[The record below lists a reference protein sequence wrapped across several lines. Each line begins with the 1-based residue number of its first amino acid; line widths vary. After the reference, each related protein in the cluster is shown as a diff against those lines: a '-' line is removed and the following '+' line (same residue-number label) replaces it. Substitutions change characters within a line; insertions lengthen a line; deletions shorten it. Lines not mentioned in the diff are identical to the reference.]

1 MIPRHETYLLC
12 SKTFRTSDSIEIE
25 YWSSEDI
32 TGNDGISRTS
42 QVVDNSPSHSSL
54 WYVDTS
60 TGNHL
65 RVFEESDS
73 ESSVNNVCAN
83 SNMSQSVSI
92 GSDGYCFESGSHDSF
107 HNSTNAQ
114 ESFQLLPMSPSLSIN
129 VIGNI
134 KNVPPNA
141 IATIS
146 CSGIAVYKTVMEG
159 NVLYQRQ
166 ESVLRY
172 GRDSNCNMDNVMI
185 M

>member
-1 MIPRHETYLLC
+1 MKLILC

-25 YWSSEDI
+25 DSSNEDI
-32 TGNDGISRTS
+32 TSNDRISRTS

-54 WYVDTS
+54 WYLDTS
-60 TGNHL
+60 TGNHS

-83 SNMSQSVSI
+83 SNLSGSLSS
-92 GSDGYCFESGSHDSF
+92 GSDGYCFESGSHDSV
-107 HNSTNAQ
+107 HSSNNAQ
-114 ESFQLLPMSPSLSIN
+114 ESFQLSPMSPSLSMN

-134 KNVPPNA
+134 KNVPPNT

-146 CSGIAVYKTVMEG
+146 CSSISLYETVMEG

-172 GRDSNCNMDNVMI
+172 GHDSNLV
-185 M
+185 

>member
-12 SKTFRTSDSIEIE
+12 SSKTFRTSDSTEIE
-25 YWSSEDI
+25 YWSSENI

-60 TGNHL
+60 TGNHS

-83 SNMSQSVSI
+83 SNLSGSLSS
-92 GSDGYCFESGSHDSF
+92 GSDGYCFESGSHDSI
-107 HNSTNAQ
+107 HNSNNAQ
-114 ESFQLLPMSPSLSIN
+114 ESFQFLPMSPSLSIN

-146 CSGIAVYKTVMEG
+146 CSGITLYETVMEE
-159 NVLYQRQ
+159 N
-166 ESVLRY
+166 
-172 GRDSNCNMDNVMI
+172 
-185 M
+185 